1 MTYLDVAHA
10 GSRSERQP
18 PMLDRPLR
26 GRQAWT
32 AATLDREDYLFS
44 LSNAALVEIERFVAT
59 LRRNPLPVELVRAE
73 DYDFAATRPIM
84 RRLKAALD
92 RGVGF
97 GLLDRLPVD
106 AFDKSDLK
114 ACYWVLSQM
123 IARPVA
129 QSFTGNMLYDVI
141 DTGQMKGPKVR
152 ADKTRQDLTFH
163 TDYGYN
169 LPPRYIGLQVLRT
182 ARAGGRSGV
191 VSLTA
196 VHEAMRRRHPDLL
209 PRLYRPFHVN
219 RYGEHAPG
227 DPRTGFHPVFVWD
240 GKRLW
245 GRFNHRNII
254 AGYEMAGV
262 AMDPETR
269 EAIDA
274 LNALMFDPALGFY
287 FDLEPGQIQ
296 YLMNWACAHCRT
308 EYEDF
313 AEEDRKRHLVRIFL
327 RDEGARS
334 YNG

>member
-10 GSRSERQP
+10 GARIAQRP

-26 GRQAWT
+26 GKRAWT
-32 AATLDREDYLFS
+32 AASLRTEDYRVGLSDAALGELDR
-44 LSNAALVEIERFVAT
+44 FVST
-59 LRRNPLPVELVRAE
+59 VRRNPLPVELLHAGDYAFPAVRLA
-73 DYDFAATRPIM
+73 M
-84 RRLKAALD
+84 RRLRAVLD
-92 RGVGF
+92 RGAGF
-97 GLLDRLPVD
+97 ALLDRLPVD
-106 AFDKSDLK
+106 AYDKAALK

-129 QSFTGNMLYDVI
+129 QSFGGNMLYDVI

-182 ARAGGRSGV
+182 ARTGGRSGV
-191 VSLTA
+191 VSLEA
-196 VHEAMRRRHPDLL
+196 AHEAMRQRHPDLL
-209 PRLYRPFHVN
+209 SRLYRPFHIN
-219 RYGEHAPG
+219 RYGEHAPD

-245 GRFNHRNII
+245 GRFNHRNIVAGYDI
-254 AGYEMAGV
+254 AGV
-262 AMDPETR
+262 PMDAETR

-274 LNALMFDPALGFY
+274 FNAVMFDPALGFY

-296 YLMNWACAHCRT
+296 YVMNWACAHCRT

-327 RDEGARS
+327 RNEGARS